1 MQVKKFVAPNM
12 RLALK
17 QIREELGPD
26 TVILSNKRVPG
37 GVELMT
43 AVDEPVRTP
52 EPSEPSTSHIDNSSY
67 GSAEPAS
74 QPSKLEIEVERMQRE
89 AKLRAENLAATL
101 NRNNQQAFAEAM
113 NASAVESTDNIELDD
128 DKVALSFAQQ
138 LATAKRSH
146 GGPLNQGG
154 ESSPSEISPDATE
167 PSLTKDSASSESS
180 SDQGSAQ
187 LMQTVLAA
195 SEAQMNQMREE
206 LQSMRSVLEQQ
217 LSSMAWGQFANDNPE
232 RASLWRR
239 LTRMGIDA
247 AVAESLLEG
256 INGEASKPIWS
267 QLMRSLQQKIPV
279 TNNDLIAEGGVFAFV
294 GPTGAGKTTTIG
306 KLAARYVMENGADD
320 IALVTTDTVRIAGHE
335 QLRTV
340 GRILNVSVQVV
351 DQQNS
356 LERVLYRLRHKK
368 LVLIDTAGFSRQ
380 DQRLARQTQSLNEL
394 GSRIKTLVVL
404 PANSQLAVIKAA
416 FHSYKTDNL
425 GATVVTKLD
434 ETASLGEVLSL
445 AIEKRL
451 PIAYSSDGQ
460 DIPGDLKQGN
470 AGDLLRLTIELA
482 KHQTASDAVMSE
494 EYSAIKKH
502 GS

>member
-26 TVILSNKRVPG
+26 TVILSNKRVPE

-43 AVDEPVRTP
+43 AIDEPARPASNGEHNLSESCYETP
-52 EPSEPSTSHIDNSSY
+52 EPIAP
-67 GSAEPAS
+67 
-74 QPSKLEIEVERMQRE
+74 PSKLEIEVERMQRE

-101 NRNNQQAFAEAM
+101 NRKSQQAFVDATAAT
-113 NASAVESTDNIELDD
+113 ASEHDDDIGLDD

-138 LATAKRSH
+138 LATATH
-146 GGPLNQGG
+146 NDQGG
-154 ESSPSEISPDATE
+154 SDAGQDQPDQQSKEHSSILPEQLASGEVSPSD
-167 PSLTKDSASSESS
+167 
-180 SDQGSAQ
+180 SDQ
-187 LMQTVLAA
+187 LVQTVLAA

-206 LQSMRSVLEQQ
+206 LHSMRAVLEQQ

-239 LTRMGIDA
+239 LTRMGIDG

-256 INGEASKPIWS
+256 VSAGADKPVWL
-267 QLMRSLQQKIPV
+267 QLMRRLQQQIPV
-279 TNNDLIAEGGVFAFV
+279 VKSDLIAGNGVFAFV

-306 KLAARYVMENGADD
+306 KLAARYVMDNGAED
-320 IALVTTDTVRIAGHE
+320 IALVTTDVVRIAGHE
-335 QLRTV
+335 QLRTI
-340 GRILNVSVQVV
+340 GRILNVPVQVV

-368 LVLIDTAGFSRQ
+368 LVLVDTAGFSRQ
-380 DQRLARQTQSLNEL
+380 DERLSRQLQSLNEL
-394 GSRIKTLVVL
+394 GDRIKTLLVL
-404 PANSQLAVIKAA
+404 PSSSQQAVIKAA
-416 FHSYKTDNL
+416 YHSYKTENIV
-425 GATVVTKLD
+425 ATIITKVD
-434 ETASLGEVLSL
+434 ETANLGGALSL
-445 AIEKRL
+445 ALEKQL

-460 DIPGDLKQGN
+460 DIPGDLQQAN

-482 KHQTASDAVMSE
+482 KHQTVSDASMSE
-494 EYSAIKKH
+494 EYSAVKAH
-502 GS
+502 SL